1 LLTVVCIDIVCVLI
15 LATVAVLLVM
25 SSVLFFN
32 QTTYPIGSMTS
43 PNSMSV
49 ADVNNDNK
57 PDICVANSA
66 GNSMGV
72 FLLY

>member
-1 LLTVVCIDIVCVLI
+1 
-15 LATVAVLLVM
+15 M

-32 QTTYPIGSMTS
+32 QTTYPIG
-43 PNSMSV
+43 SMSV

-72 FLLY
+72 FLHY